1 MVGKPAST
9 IIAIIILAVSLATA
23 IACGGDDK
31 PRELTCAEAA
41 RYLRFAQRDMSDLVH
56 SDYYSSYEF
65 DAIYARI
72 QHYRAI
78 LDECDRGE
86 RW

>member
-31 PRELTCAEAA
+31 PRDITCAEAS
-41 RYLRFAQRDMSDLVH
+41 RHLRFAQRDMSDLVH
-56 SDYYSSYEF
+56 SEYYNSYEF
-65 DAIYARI
+65 DEIYARI
-72 QHYRAI
+72 QIYKAI
-78 LDECDRGE
+78 LDQCDRGE
-86 RW
+86 RF